1 MRHPFQYLALAAT
14 PDGYILVAASG
25 SSIST
30 YRLNNGAL
38 LATWCP
44 PQKPKGKGKK
54 ESGEA
59 EWKDAQA
66 HSERANNDS
75 QPPIKRTKR
84 SGRGDGPD
92 RPAESTAINF
102 PKSVAGS
109 STTSKAAVTKL
120 AITSDAKYV
129 IAVTG
134 DDKCIRVFALL
145 EDGRLLQRS
154 ER

>member
-14 PDGYILVAASG
+14 PDAYILVAASG

-44 PQKPKGKGKK
+44 PKEPNEKK
-54 ESGEA
+54 KKKAGEA
-59 EWKDAQA
+59 EGKDPRPV
-66 HSERANNDS
+66 SERANNDS

-84 SGRGDGPD
+84 SNRGESPG
-92 RPAESTAINF
+92 RPAEGTAVDF
-102 PKSVAGS
+102 HKSVTGS
-109 STTSKAAVTKL
+109 STASKAAVTKL

-134 DDKCIRVFALL
+134 DDKCIRVFDLL